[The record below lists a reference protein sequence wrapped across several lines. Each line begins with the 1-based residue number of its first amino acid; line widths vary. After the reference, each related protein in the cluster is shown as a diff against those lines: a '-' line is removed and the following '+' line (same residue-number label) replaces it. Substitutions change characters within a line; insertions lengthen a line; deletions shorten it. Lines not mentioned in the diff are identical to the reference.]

1 MKLRVGI
8 FFGGPSRERESSFI
22 GGRAVY
28 DNLNQS
34 LFEPIPIFVDSYRH
48 FIVLD
53 WRNLHQ
59 NAIRE
64 FYPPAGYRPAS
75 ENDFPIYIESLGRL
89 PADEQALLVRKIGR
103 AIPIE
108 RLSAEIDLAFIAMPS
123 QLDEDQLL
131 QSLLEEQN
139 IPYTGSGPEATQTCL
154 DEALEKKW
162 MAENGYNTPAGAVI
176 RREDWQEE
184 TARSYYEAAV
194 DQLGFPLTIRPAHYS
209 AGIGHTILNENE
221 GPEAFARAIDRAFF
235 RLELTY
241 EEWERYSRAQKLAF
255 IQAQTDLQTGLGF
268 PIDIHFQGKTST
280 VSHPERLLAYLDQA
294 EGEAGDVFV
303 LESKLSETKVI
314 VEKTVR
320 GQAFSCLVLRKE
332 NGTAVSLLPMS
343 ADQDAP
349 LQTAPEKL
357 HEIRQD
363 CERLFDELA
372 LQVCAQIDG
381 VLTDE
386 GEISWRNID
395 TTPDMQP
402 GGRLFR
408 QAATLNLTPSQLLTY
423 LIQVSLQ
430 ERSKTEARSTAGAD
444 LLERLEDQFDQLRI
458 RDRSKKQVAVVLG
471 GRNQAELQQSLDSAR
486 NVYEKLASSENYAP
500 FPVFLQPTETDL
512 KFIRFSP
519 SLLLLKE
526 GETLRAQIE
535 DHRPQPEL
543 EDIQLRCAEIIG
555 KYGRENLQPRP
566 QEVNLMPLREQVSAF
581 FVTLRGELGESGELQ
596 RKLERF
602 NIPYTGPNEQ
612 ADAILSD
619 RFRTLDTLKKNGIKT
634 PELLLVKKSTY
645 ELAPAD
651 IFDRIESR
659 FSYPLI
665 AKSMGAAADPAAQT
679 IQDRTQLEAY
689 ARLLFRPTGQE
700 GQEAR
705 RLLGLAETAE
715 MPRSETLFIESPA
728 PLAVLKQSVPIRAAL
743 FTVFTPDNEIAY
755 NIFDPTEVIP
765 GALANR
771 TPARLGNTQPEY
783 KQIIRQVKDTLEK
796 AARILNVQGC
806 AVIEAVVKVRGDQ
819 EVETMITNLQPFP
832 SLSAGEDIFQQAAL
846 SNYQPMHLF
855 DQMIA
860 FAIRRQ
866 ALDLGLPAAAAEP
879 PVALPPRRE
888 PKPKAQPE
896 PEPEPPRAIKKE
908 TVESPPPQTPAYV
921 APPSYAAT
929 NPGENTG
936 LWAAVKARAAAFF
949 KELGRFMKSPIFIR
963 NIAGLILLLI
973 VLYWLLQVWLRI
985 YTHHQQTLQVDDYTG
1000 MRIEDAI
1007 RKAERNSFSVEL
1019 MDSFFMVD
1027 RPAGIVIE
1035 QEPKPF
1041 DRVKQNRTV
1050 YLIVTKKTPDEVT
1063 LPSLVGNYDYY
1074 QYARKLQRL
1083 NVRTKIRE
1091 KQFSSKLEENTIL
1104 HLYVDGQKITE
1115 ADLNRGIKAPMG
1127 SVIEFVITERNTGMV
1142 AIPSL
1147 VCKQY
1152 DAAVF
1157 LITSMNLNLGQVV
1170 GDVPDRESA
1179 YVYRQEPPY
1188 DPDATIPMGTT
1199 INIYLTSARPS
1210 GCEE

>member
-34 LFEPIPIFVDSYRH
+34 LFEPVPIFVDSYRH

-53 WRNLHQ
+53 WRNLHR

-89 PADEQALLVRKIGR
+89 PADEQALLVSKIGR

-176 RREDWQEE
+176 RREDWKEE
-184 TARSYYEAAV
+184 AADSYYEAAAE
-194 DQLGFPLTIRPAHYS
+194 QLGFPLTIRPAHYS
-209 AGIGHTILNENE
+209 AVIGHTILQKNE
-221 GPEAFARAIDRAFF
+221 GPEAFVRAVNKAFF
-235 RLELTY
+235 RQRLACD
-241 EEWERYSRAQKLAF
+241 EWEGYSHGQKLAF

-268 PIDIHFQGKTST
+268 PIDIHFQGQTST
-280 VSHPERLLAYLDQA
+280 VSHPERLLAYLDQS
-294 EGEAGDVFV
+294 EGEPGDVFV
-303 LESKLSETKVI
+303 LKSQLSESKVI
-314 VEKTVR
+314 IEKTVR

-332 NGTAVSLLPMS
+332 DGAVVALLPMS
-343 ADQDAP
+343 ADGDAP
-349 LQTAPEKL
+349 LETTPEKL

-363 CERLFDELA
+363 CERLFEELA

-381 VLTDE
+381 ALTND
-386 GEISWRNID
+386 GDVSWRNID

-402 GGRLFR
+402 GGRLYR
-408 QAATLNLTPSQLLTY
+408 QAATLGLTPSQMLTY

-430 ERSKTEARSTAGAD
+430 ERSKTEPQSTTGAD

-458 RDRSKKQVAVVLG
+458 KDRSKKQVAVLLG
-471 GRNQAELQQSLDSAR
+471 GRSQAALRQSLDSAR
-486 NVYEKLASSENYAP
+486 NVYEKLASSEKYAP

-512 KFIRFSP
+512 KFVRFSP
-519 SLLLLKE
+519 SLLLLQD
-526 GETLRAQIE
+526 GETLRARIKDDQ
-535 DHRPQPEL
+535 PQPEL

-555 KYGRENLQPRP
+555 KYGRENMQPRP
-566 QEVNLMPLREQVSAF
+566 REIGLMPLKEQASAF
-581 FVTLRGELGESGELQ
+581 FIALHGSLGASGELQ
-596 RKLERF
+596 KKLERF
-602 NIPYTGPNEQ
+602 NIPYTGL
-612 ADAILSD
+612 DALSSTILAD
-619 RFRTLDTLKKNGIKT
+619 RFRTLDNLKKNGIKT

-645 ELAPAD
+645 ELDAAD
-651 IFDRIESR
+651 VLDRIESR
-659 FSYPLI
+659 FAYTLI
-665 AKSMGAAADPAAQT
+665 AKSTSDLEDPAAQT
-679 IQDRTQLEAY
+679 IQDRSQLEAY
-689 ARLLFRPTGQE
+689 ARLLFRPAGQE
-700 GQEAR
+700 GREAR
-705 RLLGLAETAE
+705 RVLSMTETAE
-715 MPRSETLFIESPA
+715 MPRSETLYLESPP
-728 PLAVLKQSVPIRAAL
+728 PLPVAKQSVPIRAAL

-765 GALANR
+765 GGPANR
-771 TPARLGNTQPEY
+771 TPARLGSTRHEY
-783 KQIIRQVKDTLEK
+783 QQIVRQVKDTLEK

-806 AVIEAVVKVRGDQ
+806 AVIEAIVRVRGEQ
-819 EVETMITNLQPFP
+819 NVEAMITNLQPFP
-832 SLSAGEDIFQQAAL
+832 SLGAGEDLFQQAAL
-846 SNYQPMHLF
+846 SNYQPLHLF

-860 FAIRRQ
+860 FAMRRQ
-866 ALDLGLPAAAAEP
+866 ALELGLPSAAAEQ
-879 PVALPPRRE
+879 PVAALPPTA
-888 PKPKAQPE
+888 KPPRPE
-896 PEPEPPRAIKKE
+896 PEPEKTPRKE
-908 TVESPPPQTPAYV
+908 IDESPPPKQPAH
-921 APPSYAAT
+921 APPPSYAIPT
-929 NPGENTG
+929 PEENTG
-936 LWAAVKARAAAFF
+936 LWAALKDRAAGFF

-973 VLYWLLQVWLRI
+973 VLYWLLQVWLRF

-1035 QEPKPF
+1035 QEPQPF
-1041 DRVKQNRTV
+1041 DRVKENRTI

-1104 HLYVDGQKITE
+1104 HLYIDGQKITE

-1127 SVIEFVITERNTGMV
+1127 SVVEFVITERNTGRV

>member
-8 FFGGPSRERESSFI
+8 FFGGPSRERESSFT
-22 GGRAVY
+22 GGRTVY

-34 LFEPIPIFVDSYRH
+34 LFEPVPIFVDSYRH

-59 NAIRE
+59 HAIRE

-89 PADEQALLVRKIGR
+89 PADEQDLLVRKIGR

-131 QSLLEEQN
+131 PSLLEAQD

-176 RREDWQEE
+176 QREDWKEE
-184 TARSYYEAAV
+184 TADSYYEAAV
-194 DQLGFPLTIRPAHYS
+194 EQLGFPLTIRPAHYS
-209 AGIGHTILNENE
+209 AGIGHTILSENA
-221 GPEAFARAIDRAFF
+221 GPEAFLRAIDQAFF
-235 RLELTY
+235 RQKLAFD
-241 EEWERYSRAQKLAF
+241 EWEGYSHGQKLAF

-294 EGEAGDVFV
+294 EGEPGDVFV
-303 LESKLSETKVI
+303 LESQLSESKVI
-314 VEKTVR
+314 VEKTVQ

-332 NGTAVSLLPMS
+332 DGTVVSLLPMS
-343 ADQDAP
+343 ADGDGP
-349 LQTAPEKL
+349 LETTPEKL

-363 CERLFDELA
+363 CERLFEELA
-372 LQVCAQIDG
+372 LQVYAQIDG
-381 VLTDE
+381 VLTGE

-395 TTPDMQP
+395 TMPDMQP
-402 GGRLFR
+402 GAHLYR
-408 QAATLNLTPSQLLTY
+408 QAATLGLTPSQLLSY

-430 ERSKTEARSTAGAD
+430 ERSKAETRSTTSAD
-444 LLERLEDQFDQLRI
+444 LLDRLEDHFDQLRI
-458 RDRSKKQVAVVLG
+458 KDRSKKQVAVVLG
-471 GRNQAELQQSLDSAR
+471 GRTDAEVQESLDSAR
-486 NVYEKLASSENYAP
+486 NVYEKLASSEKYAP

-512 KFIRFSP
+512 KLVRFSP
-519 SLLLLKE
+519 SLLLLKD

-555 KYGRENLQPRP
+555 KYGRESLEPRP
-566 QEVNLMPLREQVSAF
+566 REIGLMPMKEQASAF
-581 FVTLRGELGESGELQ
+581 FIALHGSFGASGELQ
-596 RKLERF
+596 KKLERF
-602 NIPYTGPNEQ
+602 NIPYTGL
-612 ADAILSD
+612 DAQSSTTLSD

-634 PELLLVKKSTY
+634 PELLLVKKLTY
-645 ELAPAD
+645 ELDATD
-651 IFDRIESR
+651 VFNRIESR

-665 AKSMGAAADPAAQT
+665 AKSTAAEKDPAAKT

-689 ARLLFRPTGQE
+689 ARLLFRPAGQV

-705 RLLGLAETAE
+705 RVLGMTETAE
-715 MPRSETLFIESPA
+715 MPRSETLYIESPTPLPA
-728 PLAVLKQSVPIRAAL
+728 PKQSVPIRAAL

-765 GALANR
+765 NGPTNR
-771 TPARLGNTQPEY
+771 TPARLGSTHHEY
-783 KQIIRQVKDTLEK
+783 TQIIRRVKKVLEK

-806 AVIEAVVKVRGDQ
+806 AVIEAIVRVRGEED
-819 EVETMITNLQPFP
+819 VETMITNLQPFP
-832 SLSAGEDIFQQAAL
+832 SLAVGQDLFQQAAL

-855 DQMIA
+855 DQMIT
-860 FAIRRQ
+860 FAMRRQ
-866 ALDLGLPAAAAEP
+866 ALELGLPTTATEP
-879 PVALPPRRE
+879 PVALAPTA
-888 PKPKAQPE
+888 KAPQPE
-896 PEPEPPRAIKKE
+896 PEPKPAKAPKE
-908 TVESPPPQTPAYV
+908 EIVESPPPKQPAYQ
-921 APPSYAAT
+921 PPLSYAT
-929 NPGENTG
+929 LPPPEENTG
-936 LWAAVKARAAAFF
+936 LWAAVKARAATFF

-963 NIAGLILLLI
+963 NISGLILLLI
-973 VLYWLLQVWLRI
+973 VLYWLLQVWLRF

-1007 RKAERNSFSVEL
+1007 RKAERNSFAVVL

-1041 DRVKQNRTV
+1041 DRVKENRTI
-1050 YLIVTKKTPDEVT
+1050 YLIVTKRTPDEVT

-1115 ADLNRGIKAPMG
+1115 ADLNSGIKVPMG
-1127 SVIEFVITERNTGMV
+1127 NVVEFVITERNTGMV

-1157 LITSMNLNLGQVV
+1157 LITSMNLNLGRVV

-1188 DPDATIPMGTT
+1188 DPDANIPMGTT

>member
-22 GGRAVY
+22 GGRTVY

-34 LFEPIPIFVDSYRH
+34 LFEPVPIFVDSYRH

-53 WRNLHQ
+53 WRNLHK
-59 NAIRE
+59 NAIRD
-64 FYPPAGYRPAS
+64 FYPPVSYRPAS

-89 PADEQALLVRKIGR
+89 PADEQDLLLGKIGR

-131 QSLLEEQN
+131 QSLLETQN

-176 RREDWQEE
+176 QRKDWSEDAAE
-184 TARSYYEAAV
+184 SYYGAAV
-194 DQLGFPLTIRPAHYS
+194 EQLGFPLTVRPTHYN
-209 AGIGHTILNENE
+209 AGIGQTILQEDKGSE
-221 GPEAFARAIDRAFF
+221 TFIQAINKAFF
-235 RLELTY
+235 RQRLPFN
-241 EEWERYSRAQKLAF
+241 EWERYSHAEKLAF
-255 IQAQTDLQTGLGF
+255 IQQQTDLQTGLGF
-268 PIDIHFQGKTST
+268 PIDIHFQGKTAT
-280 VSHPERLLAYLDQA
+280 VSHPERLLAFLDQA
-294 EGEAGDVFV
+294 EGEPGDVFL
-303 LESKLSETKVI
+303 LESQLSESQVI
-314 VEKTVR
+314 IERTVQ
-320 GQAFSCLVLRKE
+320 GQPFSCLVVRKE
-332 NGTAVSLLPMS
+332 DGTIVSLLPMS
-343 ADQDAP
+343 VDGDTPLDA
-349 LQTAPEKL
+349 TTEKL
-357 HEIRQD
+357 QEIRRD
-363 CERLFDELA
+363 CERLFEELA

-381 VLTDE
+381 VLTND

-402 GGRLFR
+402 GAHLYR
-408 QAATLNLTPSQLLTY
+408 QAATLSLTPTQLLTY

-430 ERSKTEARSTAGAD
+430 ERSKSETLSVASTD
-444 LLERLEDQFDQLRI
+444 LLNQLEDQFDQLRMK
-458 RDRSKKQVAVVLG
+458 DRSKNQVAVILG
-471 GRNQAELQQSLDSAR
+471 GRDHAEVQQSLDNAR
-486 NVYEKLASSENYAP
+486 NIYEKLASSEKYAP
-500 FPVFLQPTETDL
+500 FPVFLRPTKTDI
-512 KFIRFSP
+512 KFYRFSP
-519 SLLLLKE
+519 SLLLLKD
-526 GETLRAQIE
+526 GGTLQQQIE

-543 EDIQLRCAEIIG
+543 EDIQLRCAEIIS
-555 KYGRENLQPRP
+555 KFGREGLQPRP
-566 QEVNLMPLREQVSAF
+566 REIDLMPLREQASAF
-581 FVTLRGELGESGELQ
+581 FIALQGPFVLSGELQ
-596 RKLERF
+596 KKLERF
-602 NIPYTGPNEQ
+602 NIPYTGPN
-612 ADAILSD
+612 ALSSVILSD
-619 RFRTLDTLKKNGIKT
+619 RFRTLDTLKKNGIRT
-634 PELLLVKKSTY
+634 TEMLLVKKSTY
-645 ELAPAD
+645 ELAPTD
-651 IFDRIESR
+651 VFDRIESR

-665 AKSMGAAADPAAQT
+665 AKSTGAVEDPAART

-689 ARLLFRPTGQE
+689 ARLLFRPAGQE

-705 RLLGLAETAE
+705 RALGMMEETE
-715 MPRSETLFIESPA
+715 MPRSETLYLESPTPLPVPKQAA
-728 PLAVLKQSVPIRAAL
+728 PIQAAL

-765 GALANR
+765 GSQANR
-771 TPARLGNTQPEY
+771 TPARLGNTHHEY
-783 KQIIRQVKDTLEK
+783 KQIIRQVKNTLEK

-806 AVIEAVVKVRGDQ
+806 AVIEAVVKVRGDL
-819 EVETMITNLQPFP
+819 EVETMITNLQPAP
-832 SLSAGEDIFQQAAL
+832 SLSTGEDLFQQAAL

-855 DQMIA
+855 DQMIT
-860 FAIRRQ
+860 FAMRRQ
-866 ALDLGLPAAAAEP
+866 ALELGLPATETEQPVEATPAVEP
-879 PVALPPRRE
+879 PQ
-888 PKPKAQPE
+888 PKPKPKPTEA
-896 PEPEPPRAIKKE
+896 PREEI
-908 TVESPPPQTPAYV
+908 VQSPPPQKPIEVPPARV
-921 APPSYAAT
+921 ES

-936 LWAAVKARAAAFF
+936 LWAAIKERGTAFF
-949 KELGRFMKSPIFIR
+949 KELGRFMTSPIFIR

-973 VLYWLLQVWLRI
+973 VMYWLLMVWLRF

-1007 RKAERNSFSVEL
+1007 RKAKRNSFSVVL

-1027 RPAGIVIE
+1027 RPSGIVIE

-1041 DRVKQNRTV
+1041 DRVKENRTI
-1050 YLIVTKKTPDEVT
+1050 YLIVTKKTADEVT

-1104 HLYVDGQKITE
+1104 YLYVDGQKITE
-1115 ADLNRGIKAPMG
+1115 EDLNRGIKVPMG
-1127 SVIEFVITERNTGMV
+1127 SVVEFVITERNTGMV
-1142 AIPSL
+1142 AMPSL

-1157 LITSMNLNLGQVV
+1157 LITSMNLNLGRVI

-1179 YVYRQEPPY
+1179 YVYRQEPPF
-1188 DPDATIPMGTT
+1188 DADANIPMGTT